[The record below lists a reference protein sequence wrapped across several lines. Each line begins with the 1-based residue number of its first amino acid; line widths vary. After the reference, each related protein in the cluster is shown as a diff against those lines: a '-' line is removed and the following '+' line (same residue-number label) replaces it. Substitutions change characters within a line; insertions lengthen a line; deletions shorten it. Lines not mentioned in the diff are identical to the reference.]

1 MINFDNIHKESPVSI
16 IHQKYLKALDA
27 DQKNIEAIAISSL
40 DTKKKEV
47 DSRYVNLKYVK
58 NDQFIFF
65 TNYNSPKSAQFKMH
79 NQISVLIFWPQI
91 NTQIRMKAIISKT
104 NEMFNKEYFK
114 KRDIEKNAL
123 SISSNQS
130 SVISSYSEV
139 LNNYKIVKIN
149 DDLTKCPTYWGGYS
163 FIPYIIEFWEG
174 NESRINKRYLYE
186 FRNDVWSYS
195 VLEP

>member
-1 MINFDNIHKESPVSI
+1 MINFNNIHKESPVSI